1 MVFIPL
7 PDYNSPIFDSVQL
20 DPAERLAHGP
30 EVGDMGT
37 LNIPDCLA
45 SIAIGKDI
53 GTSNEPL
60 SFSLQYMLLATR
72 LAFDQGF
79 RVGQASSSHATLPNN
94 ISTTEKIAQT
104 GCDSSRHFL
113 PQASA
118 AGPGGDRPSSQLDPP
133 DNTPSCIN
141 AGTNQIPRPSQS
153 PGLHCLNDGLV
164 SPLLNGLMQGFEREL
179 PSGLIPVLGSD
190 SLEDVE
196 SDETQRGGRVSLC
209 PQDSAPKD
217 EVDHLPGLDGDD
229 SRIIHDPEGDS
240 EQSHRAQL
248 WKSGDSLEDIEYIDL
263 TIPED
268 QNDPDDKNA
277 EADTIRVQTTPQVD
291 VTFHE
296 VFASGHN
303 DGAGSVDKPR
313 RTGPLPTLPERH
325 VKRRCEDPSEQSIS
339 LKKQKRK
346 HKTDFIVTEVFW
358 AQGEEMLRY
367 KRHINKPQQGW
378 YTNDPIAQSL
388 DLAEVY
394 GEVLMSEHENVSIS
408 VMESEAFKS
417 YIVTWDTQKETFW
430 GMEGLGSDA
439 CHEFDLE
446 VMLEKICHFV

>member
-1 MVFIPL
+1 MVFMPL
-7 PDYNSPIFDSVQL
+7 PDSQSDYNSPIFDSVQL

-30 EVGDMGT
+30 E
-37 LNIPDCLA
+37 
-45 SIAIGKDI
+45 
-53 GTSNEPL
+53 
-60 SFSLQYMLLATR
+60 
-72 LAFDQGF
+72 
-79 RVGQASSSHATLPNN
+79 
-94 ISTTEKIAQT
+94 
-104 GCDSSRHFL
+104 
-113 PQASA
+113 
-118 AGPGGDRPSSQLDPP
+118 
-133 DNTPSCIN
+133 
-141 AGTNQIPRPSQS
+141 
-153 PGLHCLNDGLV
+153 
-164 SPLLNGLMQGFEREL
+164 GFERVL

-217 EVDHLPGLDGDD
+217 EVDQLPGLDGDD

-268 QNDPDDKNA
+268 QNGPDDKNA

-291 VTFHE
+291 VAFHE
-296 VFASGHN
+296 VSASGHN
-303 DGAGSVDKPR
+303 DGAGSVGKPR

-325 VKRRCEDPSEQSIS
+325 
-339 LKKQKRK
+339 
-346 HKTDFIVTEVFW
+346 
-358 AQGEEMLRY
+358 
-367 KRHINKPQQGW
+367 
-378 YTNDPIAQSL
+378 SL

-430 GMEGLGSDA
+430 GMEGLDSDT